1 MKKIYAF
8 IFAMLLGGTVT
19 SVALAQ
25 PTYAD
30 SQCDQTFLGF
40 RSWAHGLTKTVNGSC
55 VVDMDQAKPQGA
67 ANEDDATAAFVWR
80 IILNVTIDLTLAASY
95 VALILII
102 YGGFK
107 YILSTGE
114 PSKVTTAK
122 TTITNA
128 IIGFIIAMLA
138 TLIINTIIMIIGG
151 SAS

>member
-1 MKKIYAF
+1 MKKICAF
-8 IFAMLLGGTVT
+8 IFAMLLGGAVT
-19 SVALAQ
+19 SVTFAQ

-30 SQCDQTFLGF
+30 EQCDRTFIGF

-55 VVDMDQAKPQGA
+55 VVDMEQARPQGT

-114 PSKVTTAK
+114 PNKVSSAK
-122 TTITNA
+122 TIITNSV
-128 IIGFIIAMLA
+128 IGFIIAMLA
-138 TLIINTIIMIIGG
+138 TLIVNTIIMIIGG
-151 SAS
+151 AAS

>member
-1 MKKIYAF
+1 
-8 IFAMLLGGTVT
+8 
-19 SVALAQ
+19 
-25 PTYAD
+25 
-30 SQCDQTFLGF
+30 
-40 RSWAHGLTKTVNGSC
+40 
-55 VVDMDQAKPQGA
+55 MDQAKPQGT